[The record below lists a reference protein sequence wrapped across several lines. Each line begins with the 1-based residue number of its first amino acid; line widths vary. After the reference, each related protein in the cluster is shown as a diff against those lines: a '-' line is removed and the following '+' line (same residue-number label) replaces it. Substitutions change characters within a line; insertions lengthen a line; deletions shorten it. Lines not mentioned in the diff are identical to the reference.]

1 MRSLPKKWKAKVVVV
16 QEVKDL
22 SKLLLEELIRSLMTY
37 EINMN
42 KYQEV
47 KRKKNDISFKTS
59 TIDDEEDESEN
70 EEFDLISKKLMEYIP
85 FE

>member
-1 MRSLPKKWKAKVVVV
+1 M
-16 QEVKDL
+16 
-22 SKLLLEELIRSLMTY
+22 IY

-59 TIDDEEDESEN
+59 TIDDEEEESEN
-70 EEFDLISKKLMEYIP
+70 EEFDLISKKLMKYIK
-85 FE
+85 FDNVKERRLHSKKESASAKKKKAMMVT

>member
-1 MRSLPKKWKAKVVVV
+1 MPKKWKAKVVVV

-22 SKLLLEELIRSLMTY
+22 SKLLLEELMRSFITY

>member
-22 SKLLLEELIRSLMTY
+22 SKLLLEELMRSFITY

>member
-1 MRSLPKKWKAKVVVV
+1 
-16 QEVKDL
+16 
-22 SKLLLEELIRSLMTY
+22 
-37 EINMN
+37 MN